1 MEIDMSTLRLIET
14 DRDIP
19 LDVLV
24 EAIEQALLSAYRQT
38 PEGYEHARVVLDRR
52 SGRITIFAREN
63 EDDEVFEHTPQGFGR
78 VATTTARQVIMQ
90 RIRDA
95 EDEQVMGTFRGK
107 EGDILAGIVQ
117 QGPDPR
123 TIHVDIGGVEAK
135 LPQSEQVPG
144 ETY

>member
-1 MEIDMSTLRLIET
+1 
-14 DRDIP
+14 
-19 LDVLV
+19 
-24 EAIEQALLSAYRQT
+24 SAYRQT
-38 PEGYEHARVVLDRR
+38 PEAFEYARVDLDRR
-52 SGRITIFAREN
+52 TGRITIYAREQE
-63 EDDEVFEHTPQGFGR
+63 EDAEFEHTPAGFGR

-95 EDEQVMGTFRGK
+95 EDDQVMGTFRGK

-135 LPQSEQVPG
+135 LPQSEQVLG
-144 ETY
+144 ETYEHGTRLSVYVVE